1 MFDNKKILITGGSG
15 SWGNEITRQLLRDY
29 NPEQIIIY
37 SRGEQMQVTMDRRFK
52 SHPKLKFV
60 IGNVQDLETLK
71 EACRGVHYIF
81 HLAALKHVPICEDNP
96 WQSIK
101 TNIIGTENVVKA
113 AIANE
118 VELVLDCSSDKA
130 CNPVNTYGLGKAM
143 GEKIMIQAN
152 HRTNKTKFVCT
163 RAGNAMGTRGSIIPF
178 FFFFMERGKEIPITD
193 NRMTRYF
200 MTIEEAIGLVF
211 KAMENCRGGEIF
223 VMNMDACK
231 VIDLANAMIEE
242 LDSASQLI
250 ETGIRPGEKLNES
263 LISEHE
269 ALATIVFDETYYVI
283 LPQLNVNGIKEKYK
297 DFKKFDRSKY
307 TSNDVLMG
315 TEEIKGKL
323 RAGGFV

>member
-15 SWGNEITRQLLRDY
+15 SWGNEIAKQLLRDY
-29 NPEQIIIY
+29 NPEQVIIY
-37 SRGEQMQVTMDRRFK
+37 SRGEQMQVMMDRRFK

-81 HLAALKHVPICEDNP
+81 YLAALKHVPICEDNP

-143 GEKIMIQAN
+143 GERIMIQAN

-178 FFFFMERGKEIPITD
+178 FKELIQQGRDVTITD

-200 MTIEEAIGLVF
+200 MTIQEAIGLVF
-211 KAMENCRGGEIF
+211 KAMQNCKGGEIF

-231 VIDLANAMIEE
+231 VVDLANIMIKE
-242 LDSASQLI
+242 LGSNSKLTEI
-250 ETGIRPGEKLNES
+250 GIRPGEKLHES

-269 ALATIVFDETYYVI
+269 ASNTIILDDSYYVI
-283 LPQLNVNGIKEKYK
+283 LPHLNVNGVKEKYK
-297 DFKKFDRSKY
+297 EFKKFDRSKY

-315 TEEIKGKL
+315 AEEIKEKL